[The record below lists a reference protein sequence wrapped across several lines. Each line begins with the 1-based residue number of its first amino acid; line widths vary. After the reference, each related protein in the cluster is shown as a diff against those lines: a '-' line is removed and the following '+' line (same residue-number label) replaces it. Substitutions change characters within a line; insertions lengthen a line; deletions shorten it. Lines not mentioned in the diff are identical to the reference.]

1 MLESTNTL
9 GHRRRRKMHAL
20 TELPPT
26 DPSLATYL
34 TKDSIVNTVKRQRCL
49 SHDDI
54 MTWISARNECD

>member
-1 MLESTNTL
+1 
-9 GHRRRRKMHAL
+9 MHAL

-54 MTWISARNECD
+54 MTWTSARNECD